1 MATAYIAL
9 GANLG
14 DPVQTLK
21 DAILHLSGLS
31 QLQFLRS
38 SSLYTSTPMGPSDQ
52 PDYVNAVCRAETDLA
67 PLELLDLL
75 QAVENQ
81 FGRQRIKHWGPRTLD
96 LDLLLYDDQVINE
109 PRLCV
114 PHPGMTERDFV
125 LIPLA
130 ELAPELNLPNGR
142 SVASLLIDM
151 THHDLKKI
159 T

>member
-1 MATAYIAL
+1 MATVYIAL

-21 DAILHLSGLS
+21 DATLHLSGLP

-52 PDYVNAVCRAETDLA
+52 PDYVNAVCCADTNLA

-81 FGRQRIKHWGPRTLD
+81 FGRQRLRHWGPRTLD
-96 LDLLLYDDQVINE
+96 LDLLLYDNLIIDE
-109 PRLCV
+109 PRLTV
-114 PHPGMTERDFV
+114 PHPGMTDRDFV

-130 ELAPELNLPNGR
+130 ELAPELSLPDGR
-142 SVASLLIDM
+142 SLASFLIDM